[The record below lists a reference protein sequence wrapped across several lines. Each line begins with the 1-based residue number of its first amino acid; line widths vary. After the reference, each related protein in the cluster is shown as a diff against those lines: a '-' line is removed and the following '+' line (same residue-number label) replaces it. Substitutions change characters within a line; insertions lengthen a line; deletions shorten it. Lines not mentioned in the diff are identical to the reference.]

1 MFTVCRDEAE
11 RTAFLDALVG
21 IAEDR
26 ERRVQ
31 VVIAMRADFY
41 GRCAAHDGL
50 ARLVGANQVLVGPM
64 SRDELRRAIEEPA
77 APGGSPG
84 GAVAGRRA
92 DRRRPR

>member
-1 MFTVCRDEAE
+1 MVDQFEEVFTVCRDEAE

-21 IAEDR
+21 LTDDR

-77 APGGSPG
+77 APGRASGWS
-84 GAVAGRRA
+84 RR
-92 DRRRPR
+92 